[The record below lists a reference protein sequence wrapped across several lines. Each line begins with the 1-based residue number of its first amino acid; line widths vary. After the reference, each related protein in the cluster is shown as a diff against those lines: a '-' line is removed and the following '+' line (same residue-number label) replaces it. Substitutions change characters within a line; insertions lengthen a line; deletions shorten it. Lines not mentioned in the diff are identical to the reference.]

1 MVEVIIDFES
11 LTLSG
16 FDTVLILSPNRF
28 ATGLASSLLDT
39 SLFTT
44 TLEGRE
50 VEDLVLLDSLVVAA
64 MIFLGEVREEI
75 FLRAE
80 GLDVTV
86 LDGSERLPE
95 VLLARLKILLLIG
108 DTSSVASVRCCELRV
123 VWEVME
129 GL

>member
-1 MVEVIIDFES
+1 MVEVIIDLES

-75 FLRAE
+75 FLRVE

-95 VLLARLKILLLIG
+95 VLLARLIILLLIG
-108 DTSSVASVRCCELRV
+108 DTSSVASVRCCELCV
-123 VWEVME
+123 VWAVME